1 MAEIMFGARALLV
14 LLLAITWSSA
24 AASQGADASL
34 VAKGATY
41 YLSPSGDDSNPGTT
55 PDRPWRSFAKVL
67 NSSKPLRPGDAV
79 VLLDGTYTPQTTGLP
94 HVDCRPDGNAPSG
107 APGRPI
113 VLRAQNERQAFLES
127 DAHAAGLTIEGC
139 SWWHVEGLRAA
150 SRDAD
155 APQLGG
161 FPVRLSRVDHVT
173 LKRLLGSHNNRRQ
186 NTHVFAIED
195 STNVLLEECEAYFFH
210 RHAFS
215 IWRSRFVTIRR
226 CYANSM
232 RYGERGCCSSIDN
245 RAYGDEAFSLYGT
258 SDSIVENSISENEAN
273 GFQIHGIGNAID
285 PSGSGGRNN
294 RILGSVSF
302 GDSVPL
308 LVSSRMVDGTY
319 HNAEGNEIRDFVAA
333 NMRGAGMYVRGA
345 AGTLVENATLYG
357 SSGLGGLVA
366 DGGDPGLGGSCGPS
380 NPDACSLIAR
390 YVLSLD
396 HGNGYGFLV
405 SGFEN
410 WLIEWSNASGNRV
423 DYGSPE
429 PPEDDA
435 GHIRYS
441 RAVDAPEIGLG
452 GEQCLIRV
460 PQGSAL
466 KGAANGDRD
475 IGATI
480 VHRYH
485 DGKLTRLPLWDPATG
500 AFPCGAVV
508 AGINDGP
515 IRCTNVHERLNVS
528 AHGCHLQASAMSEP
542 SPEAGDDEGDAGPR
556 GNRQAFRERHG
567 HSDRAE

>member
-1 MAEIMFGARALLV
+1 MFGAHTVLALS
-14 LLLAITWSSA
+14 LALTCWSA
-24 AASQGADASL
+24 AAARRADASP
-34 VAKGATY
+34 VAKGITY
-41 YLSPSGDDSNPGTT
+41 YLSPAGDDSNPGTA

-67 NSSKPLRPGDAV
+67 NPSKPLRAGDAI

-94 HVDCRPDGNAPSG
+94 HVDCRPDGNAPNG
-107 APGRPI
+107 TPDRPI
-113 VLRAQNERQAFLES
+113 VLRAQNERKAFLES
-127 DAHAAGLTIEGC
+127 DAHVAGLTMEGC
-139 SWWHVEGLRAA
+139 SWWDVEGLRAA

-161 FPVRLSRVDHVT
+161 YPVRLSRVDHVT
-173 LKRLLGSHNNRRQ
+173 LKRLLASHNNRRQ
-186 NTHVFAIED
+186 NTHVFAVED

-232 RYGERGCCSSIDN
+232 RYGERGCCSTIDN
-245 RAYGDEAFSLYGT
+245 RAYGDEAVSLYGT

-273 GFQIHGIGNAID
+273 GFQIHGIANSLD

-308 LVSSRMVDGTY
+308 LVSSRMVDGKY
-319 HNAEGNEIRDFVAA
+319 HNAEGNQIRNFVAA
-333 NMRGAGMYVRGA
+333 NMSGAGMYLRGA
-345 AGTLVENATLYG
+345 AGTLVEGATLYG

-366 DGGDPGLGGSCGPS
+366 DGGDPGLGGSCGSS
-380 NPDACSLIAR
+380 NPDGCSLIAR

-396 HGNGYGFLV
+396 HRNGYGVLV
-405 SGFEN
+405 DGFEN

-429 PPEDDA
+429 PASDGG
-435 GHIRYS
+435 GHIRHS

-452 GEQCLIRV
+452 SEQCLIRV
-460 PQGSAL
+460 PEGSAL
-466 KGAANGDRD
+466 KKGGKGARD

-480 VHRYH
+480 VHRYQ
-485 DGKLTRLPLWDPATG
+485 DGKLTRQPLWDPATG
-500 AFPCGAVV
+500 AFPCGTMV

-515 IRCTNVHERLNVS
+515 IRCTNVHERLNVT
-528 AHGCHLQASAMSEP
+528 APGCHLLAPAPSEGAP
-542 SPEAGDDEGDAGPR
+542 HADD
-556 GNRQAFRERHG
+556 H
-567 HSDRAE
+567 

>member
-1 MAEIMFGARALLV
+1 MAVIMFGARTVLV
-14 LLLAITWSSA
+14 LSLAITWSSA
-24 AASQGADASL
+24 PDSRRADASL

-41 YLSPSGDDSNPGTT
+41 YLSPAGDDSDPGTT

-67 NSSKPLRPGDAV
+67 NSSRPLRPGDAV

-94 HVDCRPDGNAPSG
+94 HVACGPDGNARNG
-107 APGRPI
+107 APGQPI
-113 VLRAQNERQAFLES
+113 ILRAQNERKAFLES
-127 DAHAAGLTIEGC
+127 DAHTAGLTMEGC
-139 SWWHVEGLRAA
+139 SWWNVEGLRAA

-155 APQLGG
+155 APQLAGY
-161 FPVRLSRVDHVT
+161 PVRLSRVDHVT
-173 LKRLLGSHNNRRQ
+173 LRRLLGSHNNRLQ
-186 NTHVFAIED
+186 NTHVFAVED

-215 IWRSRFVTIRR
+215 IWRSRFVTVRR

-232 RYGERGCCSSIDN
+232 RYGERGCCSTIDN

-273 GFQIHGIGNAID
+273 GFQIHGIANPID

-333 NMRGAGMYVRGA
+333 NTSGAGIYLRGA
-345 AGTLVENATLYG
+345 ARTLVENATLYG

-366 DGGDPGLGGSCGPS
+366 DGGDPGLGGSCGSS
-380 NPDACSLIAR
+380 NPDGCSLIAR
-390 YVLSLD
+390 YVLSLA
-396 HGNGYGFLV
+396 HRQGYGFLV
-405 SGFEN
+405 DGFEN

-423 DYGSPE
+423 DYGSSE
-429 PPEDDA
+429 PTDDDA
-435 GHIRYS
+435 GHIRHS
-441 RAVDAPEIGLG
+441 RAVDAPQVGLG
-452 GEQCLIRV
+452 DGQCLIRV
-460 PQGSAL
+460 PDA
-466 KGAANGDRD
+466 GAHA

-480 VHRYH
+480 VHRYQ
-485 DGKLTRLPLWDPATG
+485 DGRLTQQPLWDPATG

-515 IRCTNVHERLNVS
+515 IRCMNVHTRLHIN
-528 AHGCHLQASAMSEP
+528 ANGCHLRELAPSAGA
-542 SPEAGDDEGDAGPR
+542 PEAHGD
-556 GNRQAFRERHG
+556 
-567 HSDRAE
+567 